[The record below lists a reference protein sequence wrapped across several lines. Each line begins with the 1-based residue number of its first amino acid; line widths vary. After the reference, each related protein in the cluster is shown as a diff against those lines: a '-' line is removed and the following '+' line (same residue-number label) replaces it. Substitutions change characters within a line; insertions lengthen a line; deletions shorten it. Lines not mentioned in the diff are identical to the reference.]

1 MGILIKV
8 ANLSEDKEIMLKLLR
23 DNRPNLPPDYP
34 FEKRYKWLYE
44 DNPYGKAIAWIAIDD
59 SSSEIAGFTAA
70 LPRKMSV
77 LGKQMLCW
85 NCADFSINKKYR
97 TLGAAIKLRRAA
109 KDGVDSG
116 EMPFLYAHPNDRMLV
131 VHQKVG
137 HLVIGKMI
145 RYAKPLKLNKKTG
158 EVFGEN
164 ILSKSVSAV
173 GNPILR
179 ITSKEFFY
187 KGKYESSTFKGIQF
201 GEEFSD
207 FYEKFRKQNK
217 VSGVRSDEYLNWK
230 YLENPL
236 YEAQTHLIRMNDE
249 LVGYIIYSADNEV
262 AQVREVCYLG
272 RDNADKY
279 LLASFLSYL
288 RGQAVCSVSF
298 VLLDS
303 NPFIDTLKHFGFK
316 LRTDVSSSVIAYTSS
331 SSELAEI
338 VLDGQ
343 NWFMTVGDRDG

>member
-1 MGILIKV
+1 MGILIRE
-8 ANLSEDKEIMLKLLR
+8 ANLIKERDVLVNTLR
-23 DNRPNLPPDYP
+23 SNRPTLPHNYP
-34 FEKRYKWLYE
+34 FLERYQWLYE
-44 DNPYGKAIAWIAIDD
+44 KNPYGEAKAWLAIDD
-59 SSSEIAGFTAA
+59 TSGEVAGFTVA
-70 LPRKMSV
+70 LPREINV
-77 LGKQMLCW
+77 LGEQVYCW

-116 EMPFLYAHPNDRMLV
+116 KMPFLYAHPNDRMLV

-137 HLVIGKMI
+137 HLIIGKMV
-145 RYAKPLKLNKKTG
+145 RYAKPLKLNKKAR

-179 ITSKEFFY
+179 ITSKEFFH
-187 KGKYESSTFKGIQF
+187 KGKYESSTFKDVQF

-207 FYEKFRKQNK
+207 FYEKFRRQYK
-217 VSGVRSDEYLNWK
+217 VSGVRSAEYLNWK

-236 YEAQTHLIRMNDE
+236 YEAQTHLIRMNGE
-249 LVGYIIYSADNEV
+249 LIGYIIYSVDNEV
-262 AQVREVCYLG
+262 AQVREVCYLD

-279 LLASFLSYL
+279 LLASFLSDL
-288 RGQAVCSVSF
+288 RGQAICSASF

-303 NPFIDTLKHFGFK
+303 NPFIDTLKYFGFK
-316 LRTDVSSSVIAYTSS
+316 FRPDVSSSVIVYAPSS
-331 SSELAEI
+331 SKLAEI
-338 VLDGQ
+338 VLDGK
-343 NWFMTVGDRDG
+343 NWFMTVGDRDE